1 MLSSESLLINI
12 QLAIMGIVVVAGLF
26 YLWRMICRVEKK
38 VDDFIDT
45 YIQTMMNTQP
55 QPHQVDHVAPPAST
69 TTVILNDAADDFMN
83 EVFGG
88 MGVTPT
94 QTTVPSVHVEEE
106 CAQSEAETQV
116 TTTTPITK
124 TKLKKMSVD
133 TLKEVCKERGLS
145 TDGTKAALQ
154 DRILATMDEANDF

>member
-38 VDDFIDT
+38 VDDFIES
-45 YIQTMMNTQP
+45 YIQSVISNP
-55 QPHQVDHVAPPAST
+55 PPHQKEEPSEPMGGN
-69 TTVILNDAADDFMN
+69 TVILNDADEFMN

-88 MGVTPT
+88 MVIAPGSSN
-94 QTTVPSVHVEEE
+94 TTVPTVHVEEE

-116 TTTTPITK
+116 TTTTSLSK
-124 TKLKKMSVD
+124 AKLKKMSLD
-133 TLKEVCKERGLS
+133 ALKDACKERGLP
-145 TDGTKAALQ
+145 TDGTKTVLQ
-154 DRILATMDEANDF
+154 DRILATIDDTDE